1 MPFTVFNLVSWLS
14 HTLSVPIKNRV
25 NIYIIMAKKFVDEG
39 SLEVEFHSQHS
50 TPQRM
55 PGTLVN
61 DCIVTVQ
68 SPGKTKTQKEELFI
82 SVPLCLFTFNWICIL
97 FPVNV
102 LIYYK
107 RSFVF
112 EALSKQFFFLLDM
125 PSGKVSLTLYNNES
139 VVCSTTVTYFTE
151 MEEICRYLEKAT
163 DPMQFMCQV
172 MKKTIG

>member
-1 MPFTVFNLVSWLS
+1 MSWLS
-14 HTLSVPIKNRV
+14 HRLFVPIKNRV

-68 SPGKTKTQKEELFI
+68 SPGKTKTQKEELFM

-112 EALSKQFFFLLDM
+112 EVFVKSCFLNYFFFLLDM

-139 VVCSTTVTYFTE
+139 VVYSTTVTYFTE

-172 MKKTIG
+172 MEKTIG

>member
-1 MPFTVFNLVSWLS
+1 M
-14 HTLSVPIKNRV
+14 
-25 NIYIIMAKKFVDEG
+25 NIYIIMVKKFVDEG

-61 DCIVTVQ
+61 ECIVTVQ
-68 SPGKTKTQKEELFI
+68 SPGKTKAQKEELFI
-82 SVPLCLFTFNWICIL
+82 SVPPCFFTFSWIYIL
-97 FPVNV
+97 FPGNV

-112 EALSKQFFFLLDM
+112 EAKVVFVIIFFFLLEM
-125 PSGKVSLTLYNNES
+125 PAGKVSLTLYNNES

-172 MKKTIG
+172 MMELKINQLKQKKVLYQ